1 MIKAPD
7 LEGKPAELAAKPAK
21 RGRPV
26 KAAPKEPDDR
36 PSLDLDEGIELDRGL
51 LHAAKSIAMI
61 GDPLIARLAELID
74 EFAAHRIEL
83 RALRQAIEKMP
94 AGAAPSSRPQAPV
107 PSGVK

>member
-1 MIKAPD
+1 MINTPD

-74 EFAAHRIEL
+74 ELAALRIEL
-83 RALRQAIEKMP
+83 GELRGTVAAIP
-94 AGAAPSSRPQAPV
+94 AAAANRLPARPAAPM
-107 PSGVK
+107 GVL